1 MNGKLLRKSVLKAA
15 RAALGPADGAG
26 LKKLY
31 KKTIRRA
38 GGLCEADDP
47 ETGVGVVQLRR

>member
-1 MNGKLLRKSVLKAA
+1 MLRKAVLKAA
-15 RAALGPADGAG
+15 RTALGVAAADSDG

-38 GGLCEADDP
+38 NGVCESDDP